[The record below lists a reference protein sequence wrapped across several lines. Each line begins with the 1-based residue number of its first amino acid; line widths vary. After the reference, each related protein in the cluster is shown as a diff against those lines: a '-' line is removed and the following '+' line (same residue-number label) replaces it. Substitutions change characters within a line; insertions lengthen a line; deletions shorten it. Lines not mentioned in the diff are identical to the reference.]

1 MRSIS
6 LSVAIPAVLGLI
18 AIFLA
23 VILPLQL
30 DMFSLL
36 SLTVYLV
43 MALLTLSL
51 AFVWGHGGILCFGQA
66 AFFGLG
72 AYAYAIAA
80 FNFGPGLLAVTIAI
94 AIPAVFAAM
103 LGYFMF
109 YGRISDVYL
118 GVITLAVTLILF
130 NLMNSTSGDSYRI
143 GYALLGGFNGIPS
156 IPALTMPGAD
166 MPLSP
171 ESFFRLTAFLL
182 VAAYFSL
189 RGLMASKF
197 GREVAAV
204 RENEQRALLLGYNAS
219 LIKLITFTIGGA
231 LAGLAGMLYANWG
244 AFVSP
249 GVFGLSQ
256 SAQIIIWVLVG
267 GRGTLIGPIFA
278 CMALQWMVT
287 SLGAQHVVD
296 TGLVLG
302 IILSLFVVL
311 MPAGLAPTLSSAV
324 SRLTR
329 LRQRASA
336 PLVPAQKTGEQS

>member
-1 MRSIS
+1 MAAA
-6 LSVAIPAVLGLI
+6 VALPAV
-18 AIFLA
+18 
-23 VILPLQL
+23 V

-36 SLTVYLV
+36 SMTVYLV
-43 MALLTLSL
+43 MALLALSL

-72 AYAYAIAA
+72 AYAWAVGA
-80 FNFGPGLLAVTIAI
+80 FNFGPGLTSLALAV
-94 AIPAVFAAM
+94 AVPGAFAAA

-109 YGRISDVYL
+109 YGKISDVYL

-143 GYALLGGFNGIPS
+143 GQALLGGFNGIPA
-156 IPALTMPGAD
+156 IPALTLPGANE
-166 MPLSP
+166 PLSP
-171 ESFFRLTAFLL
+171 EGNFTLAAL
-182 VAAYFSL
+182 VLIAAYFGL
-189 RGLMASKF
+189 RAAMASRF
-197 GREVAAV
+197 GRVVAAV

-219 LIKLITFTIGGA
+219 LIKLAAFTLGGA

-267 GRGTLIGPIFA
+267 GRGTLIGPIVA
-278 CMALQWMVT
+278 CVALQAMVT
-287 SLGAQHVVD
+287 QLGAQQAMD

-302 IILSLFVVL
+302 AILILFVL
-311 MPAGLAPTLSSAV
+311 LIPRGLAPTVMDA
-324 SRLTR
+324 
-329 LRQRASA
+329 LRRPVHAA
-336 PLVPAQKTGEQS
+336 ARDAKEQV